1 MSLSKVWH
9 LVVSF
14 KFLSIEASAF
24 FLSFQPQCTCI
35 AQLLSQGPMEEACS
49 FSFNFFIFTLSE
61 AFLFSQFAW
70 LQEMGHGSTQQTVY
84 CAYKWELLWGVWK
97 VFQIWNLTLGLK
109 FPSCYPPGVP
119 LPNTAVTGE
128 AESQQRPSGEA
139 GDLSPSWGP
148 HTEPGVRISPE
159 PTVDSSLSTSE
170 QSSSV
175 TRSFITEG
183 WANWGNGSL
192 QISYLWQD
200 FHDAAGF
207 VIIHSSLLKFSFC
220 SVFFSL

>member
-1 MSLSKVWH
+1 MYLHSTPAPSPSFFSSLPFLKPS
-9 LVVSF
+9 SF
-14 KFLSIEASAF
+14 HSLPDCKKWDMVA
-24 FLSFQPQCTCI
+24 PNRQCTVHINENYFGEC
-35 AQLLSQGPMEEACS
+35 EK
-49 FSFNFFIFTLSE
+49 F
-61 AFLFSQFAW
+61 
-70 LQEMGHGSTQQTVY
+70 
-84 CAYKWELLWGVWK
+84 
-97 VFQIWNLTLGLK
+97 FQIWNLTLGLK

-170 QSSSV
+170 QSGSV
-175 TRSFITEG
+175 ARSFITEG